1 MVLTFKLAWRS
12 LWRNKRR
19 TLITMSSIGLGLFL
33 AVVFIAIAE
42 GFYAKM
48 IDDAVRIQGGHI
60 TLEHPEYRGAPAVD
74 LAISEDHAFRQRI
87 ARLPAVEEVKALILG
102 QGVAQSSANGVGVVV
117 MGVEPAIEVRSSP
130 LAKRIIRG
138 TYLEEIT
145 GRDVVIGSGLARQL
159 KLDIGKKLVLTTND
173 VYGNLVEELTRVKGI
188 FEVGSDEVDGYLVQ
202 VPIGFARTLF
212 SLGPDQ
218 VTQLGVVLRDP
229 DDLQD
234 TLREIRAMIA
244 GKPVAA
250 YSWDQI
256 LPELASYIAMDG
268 YSNQIYQG
276 LLLFLI
282 MFTIFNTILMSV
294 LERRREFAVVLAM
307 GTPPRRL
314 QVQILLESAYLGLLG
329 CVLGLILG
337 GGVSYLLKIY
347 GLDLS
352 SFLKEGTA
360 IAGVAVSPIVYAR
373 LTAGLLGTLGLT
385 VFGTTLLLSI
395 YPMRR
400 AATVPVADVLR

>member
-1 MVLTFKLAWRS
+1 MLTFKLAWRS

-19 TLITMSSIGLGLFL
+19 TLITTSSIGLGLFL

-60 TLEHPEYRGAPAVD
+60 TLEHPEYRNAPAVD
-74 LAISEDHAFRQRI
+74 LAVSEDRAFRQRI

-117 MGVEPAIEVRSSP
+117 MGVEPAIEARSSP

-138 TYLEEIT
+138 SYLEEIT

-229 DDLQD
+229 DELQD
-234 TLREIRAMIA
+234 SLREIRALIA

-294 LERRREFAVVLAM
+294 LERRREFALVLAI

-314 QVQILLESAYLGLLG
+314 QVQILLESVYLGLLG
-329 CVLGLILG
+329 CALGLILG
-337 GGVSYLLKIY
+337 GGASYLLKIY

-373 LTAGLLGTLGLT
+373 VTAGLLVTLGLT

>member
-1 MVLTFKLAWRS
+1 MLTFKLAWRS

-60 TLEHPEYRGAPAVD
+60 TLEHPEYRNAPAVD
-74 LAISEDHAFRQRI
+74 LAVSEDRAFRQRI

-117 MGVEPAIEVRSSP
+117 MGVEPAIEARSSP
-130 LAKRIIRG
+130 LAKGIIRG

-218 VTQLGVVLRDP
+218 VTELGVVLRDP
-229 DDLQD
+229 DELQG
-234 TLREIRAMIA
+234 TLREIRALI
-244 GKPVAA
+244 GSKPVAA

-268 YSNQIYQG
+268 YSNKIYQG

-294 LERRREFAVVLAM
+294 LERRREFAVVLAI

-314 QVQILLESAYLGLLG
+314 QAQILLESAYLGIMG
-329 CVLGLILG
+329 CALGLILG
-337 GGVSYLLKIY
+337 GGASYLMKIY

-373 LTAGLLGTLGLT
+373 LTAGLLVTLGLT
-385 VFGTTLLLSI
+385 VFGTTLL
-395 YPMRR
+395 
-400 AATVPVADVLR
+400 

>member
-1 MVLTFKLAWRS
+1 MLTFKLAWRS

-48 IDDAVRIQGGHI
+48 INDAVRIQGGHI
-60 TLEHPEYRGAPAVD
+60 TLEHPEYRNAPAVD
-74 LAISEDHAFRQRI
+74 LTVSEDRAFRQRI
-87 ARLPAVEEVKALILG
+87 ARLPVVEEVKALILG

-117 MGVEPAIEVRSSP
+117 MGVEPAIEARSSP

-145 GRDVVIGSGLARQL
+145 ARDVVIGSGLARQL

-229 DDLQD
+229 DELQD
-234 TLREIRAMIA
+234 SLREIRALIA

-294 LERRREFAVVLAM
+294 LERRREFAVVLAI

-329 CVLGLILG
+329 CGLGLILG
-337 GGVSYLLKIY
+337 GGASYLLKIY

-373 LTAGLLGTLGLT
+373 VTAGLLVTLGLT

-395 YPMRR
+395 YPMHR